1 MSTPGS
7 RQDRSH
13 EVESQKTNSGRDSR
27 NLSIFHLHESHIA
40 SSIESASPCRK
51 KIMRYVGED
60 AHSRD
65 CNIVVPS
72 NISSPVPATESV
84 SVDTV
89 DSVVVTPIPIG
100 QCQADVAPSDF
111 GASIK
116 SIKRQSNSNSGN
128 GGNNNNKL
136 SEFPRIKRP
145 ANNSIFDDNSLI
157 NDYFSNSKETQDSR
171 GYNTPIKVTGENDTN
186 YGDHQQPFHN
196 SNYDASNPKL
206 VKQGAD
212 YNSDF
217 NSKFV
222 NPYEH
227 YDFSQVGSPAVA
239 AASVASSIVSYLGH
253 NSNSYVVGYDKNS
266 SYNQYDDNAHHTGCI
281 NHHQSQDN
289 SIYFNN
295 EDATEGHYSS
305 STVSVA
311 VASTAEFSPD
321 IRACMCASPLLAD
334 RELHQPPVAA
344 LSPTSATTVGNGT
357 LTQSSTALTY
367 NPPRSLSRH
376 DYHHFAP
383 GEDSSPLHLPNNQG
397 TVVQTN
403 NNYAA
408 STSCATHND
417 TTAQHITSSKRGL
430 GMKKSPSRSNSP
442 RSTTSPTIAEHSQ
455 EISSNYNQV
464 EGAQPETM
472 RLILPGEE
480 ASQYLGA
487 VLPVH
492 VSESSEFTRITPRS
506 EKSKK
511 KKGKKNGSGTSVP
524 SLDVSPLAATT
535 VAVVAPPLAN
545 HSDPTFLSRDVT
557 DKSSRGFSVNNLTA
571 PLPSSSSST
580 ATNST
585 TQAEQ
590 SVKDRQRNVNQ
601 HSSTNVRRNRSTR
614 NNTGAGKNG
623 EVNGASCVIC

>member
-1 MSTPGS
+1 MLISFI
-7 RQDRSH
+7 
-13 EVESQKTNSGRDSR
+13 K
-27 NLSIFHLHESHIA
+27 
-40 SSIESASPCRK
+40 
-51 KIMRYVGED
+51 
-60 AHSRD
+60 RD

-72 NISSPVPATESV
+72 IISSPVAATESV
-84 SVDTV
+84 SIDTV
-89 DSVVVTPIPIG
+89 DSVVVTPIPTG

-116 SIKRQSNSNSGN
+116 SIKRQSNSISGN
-128 GGNNNNKL
+128 GAKNNTKL

-157 NDYFSNSKETQDSR
+157 NDYFSNNKETRDSR
-171 GYNTPIKVTGENDTN
+171 GYNSPIKVTAENDTS
-186 YGDHQQPFHN
+186 YGDH
-196 SNYDASNPKL
+196 
-206 VKQGAD
+206 
-212 YNSDF
+212 
-217 NSKFV
+217 
-222 NPYEH
+222 
-227 YDFSQVGSPAVA
+227 
-239 AASVASSIVSYLGH
+239 
-253 NSNSYVVGYDKNS
+253 
-266 SYNQYDDNAHHTGCI
+266 
-281 NHHQSQDN
+281 
-289 SIYFNN
+289 
-295 EDATEGHYSS
+295 
-305 STVSVA
+305 VA
-311 VASTAEFSPD
+311 VANAAEFSPD
-321 IRACMCASPLLAD
+321 IRAYMRASPLLAD
-334 RELHQPPVAA
+334 RELHQPPVVA
-344 LSPTSATTVGNGT
+344 LSPTSAMTAGNGT

-376 DYHHFAP
+376 DYQHFAI

-417 TTAQHITSSKRGL
+417 TTAQHTTRSKRL
-430 GMKKSPSRSNSP
+430 GMKNSPSRSNSP

-455 EISSNYNQV
+455 EISNNYNQV
-464 EGAQPETM
+464 ERAQPETM

-511 KKGKKNGSGTSVP
+511 EGKKNGSGTSVP
-524 SLDVSPLAATT
+524 SLDVSPLAVTT
-535 VAVVAPPLAN
+535 VAVAAPPLAN

-557 DKSSRGFSVNNLTA
+557 DMSSRGSSVKNLTA
-571 PLPSSSSST
+571 PLPSSLSST
-580 ATNST
+580 AANLT

-601 HSSTNVRRNRSTR
+601 HSSSNVRRNRSTR

-623 EVNGASCVIC
+623 EVNGASCIIC